1 MKFLNKG
8 ETSNMKKVIKFVAGA
23 AAVAGTVCG
32 AVYLLKKVF
41 GVDVMGKDEDFD
53 DDFDEDFDDIDDEDS
68 DDREYVTLDME
79 KEDSNGEETA
89 QEEDAEAAVKTE
101 TE

>member
-1 MKFLNKG
+1 
-8 ETSNMKKVIKFVAGA
+8 MKKVIKFVAGA
-23 AAVAGTVCG
+23 AAVAGTICG

-41 GVDVMGKDEDFD
+41 GVDILGKDEDFD

-79 KEDSNGEETA
+79 KEDGSKEEEAA
-89 QEEDAEAAVKTE
+89 QEADEEVTVKTE
-101 TE
+101 AETE

>member
-1 MKFLNKG
+1 
-8 ETSNMKKVIKFVAGA
+8 MKKVIKFVAGA
-23 AAVAGTVCG
+23 AAVAGTICG

-41 GVDVMGKDEDFD
+41 GVDVLGKDEDFD

-79 KEDSNGEETA
+79 KEDGSKEEEAA
-89 QEEDAEAAVKTE
+89 QEADEEVTVKTE
-101 TE
+101 AET

>member
-1 MKFLNKG
+1 
-8 ETSNMKKVIKFVAGA
+8 MKKVIKFVAGA

-41 GVDVMGKDEDFD
+41 GVDVIGNDEDFD
-53 DDFDEDFDDIDDEDS
+53 DAFDGDFDDIDDEDP

-79 KEDSNGEETA
+79 KEDNSEEET
-89 QEEDAEAAVKTE
+89 QEEEVEVTIKTE
-101 TE
+101 AETE

>member
-1 MKFLNKG
+1 
-8 ETSNMKKVIKFVAGA
+8 MKKVIKFVAGA
-23 AAVAGTVCG
+23 AAVAGTICG

-41 GVDVMGKDEDFD
+41 GVDVLGKDEDFD

-79 KEDSNGEETA
+79 KEDGSKEEEAA
-89 QEEDAEAAVKTE
+89 QEADEEVTVKTE
-101 TE
+101 AEAE

>member
-1 MKFLNKG
+1 
-8 ETSNMKKVIKFVAGA
+8 MKKVIKFVAGV
-23 AAVAGTVCG
+23 AAVAGTICG

-41 GVDVMGKDEDFD
+41 GVDVLGKDEDFD

-79 KEDSNGEETA
+79 KEDGSKEEEAA
-89 QEEDAEAAVKTE
+89 QEADEEVTVKTE
-101 TE
+101 AETE

>member
-1 MKFLNKG
+1 
-8 ETSNMKKVIKFVAGA
+8 MKKVIKFVAGA

-32 AVYLLKKVF
+32 VVYLLKKVF
-41 GVDVMGKDEDFD
+41 GVDVMGKDDDFD

-79 KEDSNGEETA
+79 KEENSGEETV
-89 QEEDAEAAVKTE
+89 QETDAEAETTATIKTE
-101 TE
+101 AEPE

>member
-1 MKFLNKG
+1 
-8 ETSNMKKVIKFVAGA
+8 MKKVIKFVAGA
-23 AAVAGTVCG
+23 AAVAGTICG

-41 GVDVMGKDEDFD
+41 GVDVLGKDEDFD

-79 KEDSNGEETA
+79 KEDGSKEEEAA
-89 QEEDAEAAVKTE
+89 QEADEEVTVKIEAE

>member
-1 MKFLNKG
+1 
-8 ETSNMKKVIKFVAGA
+8 MKKVIKFVMGA

-32 AVYLLKKVF
+32 VLYLLKKVF
-41 GVDVMGKDEDFD
+41 RVDVMGKDDDFD

-79 KEDSNGEETA
+79 EEENSEEEAA
-89 QEEDAEAAVKTE
+89 QEEDSEIKAEAE

>member
-1 MKFLNKG
+1 
-8 ETSNMKKVIKFVAGA
+8 MKKVIKFVAGA
-23 AAVAGTVCG
+23 AAVAGTICG

-41 GVDVMGKDEDFD
+41 GVDVLGKDEDFD

-79 KEDSNGEETA
+79 KEDGSKEEAA
-89 QEEDAEAAVKTE
+89 QEADEEVTVKTE
-101 TE
+101 AETE

>member
-1 MKFLNKG
+1 M
-8 ETSNMKKVIKFVAGA
+8 
-23 AAVAGTVCG
+23 AAVAGTICG

-41 GVDVMGKDEDFD
+41 GVDVLGKDEDFD

-79 KEDSNGEETA
+79 KEDGSKEEEAA
-89 QEEDAEAAVKTE
+89 QEADEEVTVKTE
-101 TE
+101 AETE

>member
-1 MKFLNKG
+1 
-8 ETSNMKKVIKFVAGA
+8 MKKVIKFVAGA
-23 AAVAGTVCG
+23 AAVAGTICG

-41 GVDVMGKDEDFD
+41 GVDVLGKDEDFD

-79 KEDSNGEETA
+79 KEDGSKEEEAA
-89 QEEDAEAAVKTE
+89 QEADEEVTVKTE
-101 TE
+101 AETE

>member
-1 MKFLNKG
+1 
-8 ETSNMKKVIKFVAGA
+8 MKKVIKFVAGA
-23 AAVAGTVCG
+23 AAVAGTICG

-41 GVDVMGKDEDFD
+41 GVDVLGKDEDFD

-79 KEDSNGEETA
+79 KEDGSKEEEAA
-89 QEEDAEAAVKTE
+89 QEADEEVTVKTE
-101 TE
+101 AQTEQYY

>member
-1 MKFLNKG
+1 
-8 ETSNMKKVIKFVAGA
+8 MKKVIKFVAGA
-23 AAVAGTVCG
+23 AAVAGTICG

-41 GVDVMGKDEDFD
+41 GVDVLGKDEDFD

-79 KEDSNGEETA
+79 KEDGSKEEEAA
-89 QEEDAEAAVKTE
+89 QEADEEVTVKTE
-101 TE
+101 AETQKYY

>member
-1 MKFLNKG
+1 
-8 ETSNMKKVIKFVAGA
+8 MKKVIKFVAGA

-32 AVYLLKKVF
+32 VVFLLKKVF
-41 GVDVMGKDEDFD
+41 GVDLMGKDEDFD

-79 KEDSNGEETA
+79 KEEESS
-89 QEEDAEAAVKTE
+89 EEEAGQDEEATAEAE
-101 TE
+101 PE

>member
-1 MKFLNKG
+1 
-8 ETSNMKKVIKFVAGA
+8 MKKVIKFVAGA

-41 GVDVMGKDEDFD
+41 GVDVLGKDEDFD

-79 KEDSNGEETA
+79 KEDGSKEEEA
-89 QEEDAEAAVKTE
+89 QEADEEVTVKTE
-101 TE
+101 AETE